1 MPKTAPFEAFSDAY
15 EQWFET
21 HRVAYELEVHAVK
34 SLLPPVGRGLE
45 VGVGSG
51 RFAAPLGIAVGV
63 EPSTQMA
70 ARARSRGI
78 RVLKGVA
85 ENLPVSNASF
95 DFVLMVTTICFV
107 DDVGASLREA
117 LRVLRPGGAIVI
129 GFVDRESELGK
140 TYLQRKN
147 DSRFY
152 RSAIFFST
160 PEVLAHM
167 SRSGFGSFHVRQTLI
182 PGNGEKAIEDGFGR
196 GAFVV
201 ARGVKEKRQVT

>member
-1 MPKTAPFEAFSDAY
+1 VPKTAPFEAFSDAY

-21 HRVAYELEVHAVK
+21 HREAYELEVRAVK

-107 DDVGASLREA
+107 DDVDASLREA
-117 LRVLRPGGAIVI
+117 LRVLRPGGVIVI
-129 GFVDRESELGK
+129 GFVDRESELGRA
-140 TYLQRKN
+140 YLQRKN

-152 RSAIFFST
+152 RPATFFST

-182 PGNGEKAIEDGFGR
+182 PGNGEQAIEDGFGR

>member
-21 HRVAYELEVHAVK
+21 HREAYELEVRAVK

-85 ENLPVSNASF
+85 EHLPVSNACF

-107 DDVGASLREA
+107 DDVDASLREA
-117 LRVLRPGGAIVI
+117 LRVLRPEGAIVI

-152 RSAIFFST
+152 RPATFFST

-167 SRSGFGSFHVRQTLI
+167 SRNGLGSFQIRQTLI
-182 PGNGEKAIEDGFGR
+182 PGNGEQAIENGFGR

-201 ARGVKEKRQVT
+201 VRGVKGKRQVT